1 MEFYKDCGSSNLLD
15 DNTKKELS
23 RVFKKLRKRTI
34 LLAVLEKDSPKS
46 IELAQLL
53 NTLSA
58 LSPDLECEYFLAGE
72 NHMLEKQLDNQNH
85 YPAFGIFDGDL
96 NFSGL
101 SYLGIP
107 GGKELNSLIY
117 GLYNVSG
124 AGQPINGKNKKRILA
139 LSTPHRI
146 KIYVS
151 LSCHYCSNTVI
162 ACQQISSLNPL
173 ISAQMIDAAL
183 FPDLIE
189 KYKIERIPLI
199 TLDENQLFWGE
210 KSLDALISLLEDA
223 N

>member
-1 MEFYKDCGSSNLLD
+1 MEFYKNCGSSNLLD
-15 DNTKKELS
+15 DHTKKELS
-23 RVFKKLRKRTI
+23 RVFKKLKRRTI
-34 LLAVLEKDSPKS
+34 LLAVLEKDSSKS

-58 LSPDLECEYFLAGE
+58 ISPDLECEYFLAGE
-72 NHMLEKQLDNQNH
+72 NPLLEKQLDNQNH

-139 LSTPHRI
+139 LSTPHRV

-151 LSCHYCSNTVI
+151 LSCHYCCNTVI

-173 ISAQMIDAAL
+173 ISTQMIDAAL

-210 KSLDALISLLEDA
+210 KTLDVLISLLEEA